1 LEGEMKK
8 IDEPRTMAQA
18 QNAVE
23 ELWPGKPYTVWI
35 EDAGR
40 TRHVSVRFG
49 KGTNRVIVEGVGC
62 TWTEAFESVEKC
74 RKSCQRKGG

>member
-1 LEGEMKK
+1 MKK

-49 KGTNRVIVEGVGC
+49 KGTNRVIVEGVG
-62 TWTEAFESVEKC
+62 AHGRRLHRDGLDFAPVL
-74 RKSCQRKGG
+74 